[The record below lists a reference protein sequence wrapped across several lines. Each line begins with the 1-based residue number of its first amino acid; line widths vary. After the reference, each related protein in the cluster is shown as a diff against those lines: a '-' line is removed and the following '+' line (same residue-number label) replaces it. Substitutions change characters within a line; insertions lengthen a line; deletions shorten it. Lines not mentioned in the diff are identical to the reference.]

1 MNRHHSS
8 SGTLELITGCMFSG
22 KSTLLLNKMRQ
33 HKLLDNKVMA
43 INHNIDNR
51 YSENAIVSHDKDSF
65 SALCVDS
72 LMPLI
77 QSQEYMEA
85 VVICVE
91 EGQFFCDLYEFV
103 FHAVENDNKY
113 VIVSALD
120 GDYNRKP
127 FWNVLKLIP
136 LADTVEKRNALCIEC
151 KDGTLASFSKQ
162 IVENRK
168 NERICVGSQ
177 EKYIPVCRHHYRFHT

>member
-8 SGTLELITGCMFSG
+8 SGTLELIIGCMFSG

-43 INHNIDNR
+43 INHKIDNR
-51 YSENAIVSHDKDSF
+51 YTENAIVSHDKDRF

-77 QSQEYMEA
+77 QSQDYMEA
-85 VVICVE
+85 VVICIE

-151 KDGTLASFSKQ
+151 KDGTLASFSKK